1 MQLRDRE
8 RTPTT
13 RFGAWTTGAWQDT
26 DTTTS
31 TWEPVQGSTTCESA
45 RAKDT
50 ADNVSDWVKPPT
62 CRHVP
67 VDDALLNRSVGWRTT
82 SDDGLWNGSATTT
95 KREGATLS
103 LPRVVQVDR
112 LGVVATT
119 CGGCGRV
126 RVLVGS
132 HQFGVI
138 DLSGPAER
146 EKIVLRPALLDPRSG
161 TVKLVVLSSGK
172 KVQID
177 GLVASQG

>member
-1 MQLRDRE
+1 MQLRDRA
-8 RTPTT
+8 RTPTST
-13 RFGAWTTGAWQDT
+13 YGAWTTGAWQDT
-26 DTTTS
+26 DSTTS
-31 TWEPVQGSTTCESA
+31 MWSAVQGTTTCESA

-50 ADNVSDWVKPPT
+50 ADNVSAWVVPAS

-67 VDDALLNRSVGWRTT
+67 VDDAILNRSVGWRTT
-82 SDDGLWNGSATTT
+82 SDDRLWNGSATTT

-103 LPRVVQVDR
+103 LPRVVKVDR
-112 LGVVATT
+112 LGVVAST

-132 HQFGVI
+132 HNFGVI

-146 EKIVLRPALLDPRSG
+146 TQVILRPALLDPRSG